1 MWREI
6 DPFDGTLTYT
16 FAESVKAKTPYYMA
30 RLFGGL
36 LYFGGMLI
44 MFWNV
49 IKTIQNKKLIASKIP
64 EIS

>member
-1 MWREI
+1 
-6 DPFDGTLTYT
+6 
-16 FAESVKAKTPYYMA
+16 MA